1 MLVKTLDPLVF
12 TLGMEEEGIR
22 LLEVLCK
29 KVAYMYTIE
38 IFYWQNMRDV
48 LAKDVIPLTDERFV
62 ELMASMKYDQPLKY

>member
-38 IFYWQNMRDV
+38 IFYW
-48 LAKDVIPLTDERFV
+48 
-62 ELMASMKYDQPLKY
+62 